1 MKNEKNTVDI
11 VSNNCLSFVLMRQRK
26 KIALLNID
34 AEDCTL
40 YDYKSDAFFNPWL
53 KGFSDKKLDL
63 KLVKDAG
70 CWQIVSNREVLV
82 NGVGWRKRVLKDGDK
97 IHLGE
102 YHLVFEG
109 NFQEDIPSDPVIPP
123 ALKNQKKLV
132 RLLEAAAVLMSVSF
146 LWYCTT
152 LSNDTETIPD
162 ISSDITI
169 GHESELPPDYIDKTD
184 EQDETGVIYKT
195 KPDLIVK
202 DIGRRTLLV
211 YEPGEKPV
219 PQKLDILFIHAH
231 PDDESLDYGLYMA
244 QAAEEGKS
252 TGIIVFTDG
261 DSGFD
266 KYPDRPIDGFYPDAE
281 LTVPNLAKVRVQEA
295 EKALT
300 VLGAEVYVR
309 MGLWN
314 RPYTAE
320 EVNKSL
326 NTLLDEWGGRDF
338 LIEKLVDYIE
348 IFQPDIIVSPDGA
361 CQAREHFE
369 HEAVGL
375 LSEMAVNVY
384 RKRDPGKL
392 KAYLKLVDVQ
402 QIEAYN
408 GITLLNI
415 DASGDNKC
423 KEIKRAALMMHQT
436 QADASYYGIKRLE
449 DFPFEYY
456 MIQYGS
462 VNNEN
467 LTLAFI
473 DKDKKETPS
482 GSSF

>member
-11 VSNNCLSFVLMRQRK
+11 VSNNYLSFMLMRQRK

-63 KLVKDAG
+63 KLIKDAG
-70 CWQIVSNREVLV
+70 CWKIVSNREVLV

-102 YHLVFEG
+102 YRLVFEG
-109 NFQEDIPSDPVIPP
+109 NFQEDIPSGPVIPP
-123 ALKNQKKLV
+123 ALKNRKKLV

-169 GHESELPPDYIDKTD
+169 GHESELPYEYSEELD
-184 EQDETGVIYKT
+184 EFDFAPPLEG
-195 KPDLIVK
+195 K
-202 DIGRRTLLV
+202 DMAGSSLV
-211 YEPGEKPV
+211 VYGPGEEPV

-266 KYPDRPIDGFYPDAE
+266 KYPDRPIDGFYPNAE
-281 LTVPNLAKVRVQEA
+281 LTVPDLAKVRVQEA

-300 VLGAEVYVR
+300 VLGVEVYVR

-369 HEAVGL
+369 HEAVGF

-408 GITLLNI
+408 GIRLLNI
-415 DASGDNKC
+415 DASEDNKY

-449 DFPFEYY
+449 DFPLEYY